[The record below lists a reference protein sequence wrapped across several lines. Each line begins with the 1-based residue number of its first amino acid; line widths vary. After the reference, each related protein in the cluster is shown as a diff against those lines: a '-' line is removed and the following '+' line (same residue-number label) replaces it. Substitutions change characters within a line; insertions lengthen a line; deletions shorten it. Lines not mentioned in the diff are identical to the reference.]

1 METQLPHIVQNI
13 KLPCEPPEIE
23 QEEIAAFR
31 AMTMEERGHRLAL
44 ACRAA
49 ARLYAARIAVG
60 LPAPEPDPWPESTW
74 RLLAEQ
80 TANAR
85 SRKYS

>member
-1 METQLPHIVQNI
+1 MDTQSPHQTASV

-31 AMTMEERGHRLAL
+31 AMTMEERGHRLAA

-49 ARLYAARIAVG
+49 ARLNAARLAAG
-60 LPAPEPDPWPESTW
+60 LPEPQPDPWPESTW
-74 RLLAEQ
+74 RFLAES
-80 TANAR
+80 AAKWR
-85 SRKYS
+85 SQHSE